1 MKSKAVQ
8 VGKIYLSGFLFE
20 HPFKKRKTKPLP
32 LEKLEVKNNNR
43 SSR

>member
-20 HPFKKRKTKPLP
+20 HPFKKRKTKPL
-32 LEKLEVKNNNR
+32 LLDKLEIKSNNR
-43 SSR
+43 PNR